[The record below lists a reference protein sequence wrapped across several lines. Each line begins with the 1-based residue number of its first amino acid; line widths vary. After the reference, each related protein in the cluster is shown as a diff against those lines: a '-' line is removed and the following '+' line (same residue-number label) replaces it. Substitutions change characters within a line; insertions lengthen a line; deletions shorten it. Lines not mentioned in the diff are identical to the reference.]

1 MNFVEE
7 AGAIH
12 PELRELR
19 RALHRD
25 PEVGLDLPRTQQKV
39 LEAIDG
45 LGMEI
50 TRGTR
55 TTSVTAVLRGT
66 GPGPTVLLRGDM
78 DALPVVEQTDLEY
91 ASSNGSMHAC
101 GHDLHT
107 AGLVGAA
114 KLLAAHRE
122 ELKGTVVFMFQ
133 PGEEGHD
140 GAKVMIEE
148 GILEVAGKPDA
159 AYGLHVMPGE
169 PGTFATKAGPVMSG
183 ANELRITI
191 HGEGGHGSAPA
202 NARNPV
208 EVAGALVGALQSL
221 VNRRFSVFEPLILTV
236 TQLRG
241 SDAVNVIPGT
251 ALLAATVRSFSPD
264 AVDRLR
270 AEVTVLADGLAAA
283 HGCTAEV
290 SLKATFPVT
299 VNDDAE
305 TAAAL
310 DVLKSVFGDGRVVV
324 VPDPVTASEDFS
336 LVLAE
341 VPGTFVFLS
350 ASPAGLENPAYNHS
364 PKVLFNDDVL
374 GDAAAALAEL
384 AWARFARG

>member
-25 PEVGLDLPRTQQKV
+25 PEVGLDLPRTQQRV
-39 LEAIDG
+39 LAALEG
-45 LGMEI
+45 LGLEI
-50 TRGTR
+50 TTGTR
-55 TTSVTAVLRGT
+55 TTSVTAVLRGAA
-66 GPGPTVLLRGDM
+66 PGPTVLLRGDM

-91 ASSNGSMHAC
+91 ASSNGAMHAC

-114 KLLAAHRE
+114 KLLSARRE

-140 GAKVMIEE
+140 GARVMIAE
-148 GILEVAGKPDA
+148 GVLEVAGKPDA

-169 PGTFATKAGPVMSG
+169 PGTFATKPGPVMAG
-183 ANELRITI
+183 ASELRITI

-208 EVAGALVGALQSL
+208 GVVGALVSELQSL

-251 ALLAATVRSFSPD
+251 ALLSATVRSFAPD
-264 AVDRLR
+264 TVERLGT
-270 AEVTVLADGLAAA
+270 EVTALADGLAAA

-290 SLKATFPVT
+290 SLRATFPVT
-299 VNDDAE
+299 LNDDVE
-305 TAAAL
+305 TSAVV
-310 DVLKSVFGDGRVVV
+310 DVLAGVFGQERVVV
-324 VPDPVTASEDFS
+324 INDPVTASEDFS

-350 ASPAGLENPAYNHS
+350 ASPAGLDNPAYNHS
-364 PKVLFNDDVL
+364 PKVLFSDDVL

-384 AWARFARG
+384 AWARLQRE